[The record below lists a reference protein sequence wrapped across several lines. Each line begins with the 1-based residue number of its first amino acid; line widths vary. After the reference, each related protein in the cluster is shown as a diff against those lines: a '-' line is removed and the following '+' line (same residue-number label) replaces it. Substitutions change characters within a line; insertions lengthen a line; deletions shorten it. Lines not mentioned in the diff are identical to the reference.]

1 MSALPP
7 PAARQI
13 GARGL
18 FRRMPPAVFPPL
30 LGLTGLGLAWR
41 RASELTALPGAL
53 AEMLL
58 GAIFLLWCF
67 MIGAYASKVLRRP
80 SVLRE
85 ELTLLP
91 GRAGLAAADVSAFLM
106 AAVVAPYLPGL
117 ALGILALAVTCHL
130 CLGFAVLKAY
140 FAGPEEARVIT
151 PVWQLI
157 FTGYIILPFTLA
169 PLGYT
174 QLAHL
179 AYGYAVFAGVTL
191 WLQGLWMLIRRIPP
205 APLRPLLAIHLAP
218 ASLMTLSSL
227 ILGYETAALVFATLA
242 SAIFLALVASARW
255 ITESGFSPFWG
266 AFTFPLAAFANA
278 QMAMGWQ
285 ITGIFALIAASAMVA
300 FVASR
305 VWQMWARGTLAI
317 KTNTPTA

>member
-1 MSALPP
+1 
-7 PAARQI
+7 
-13 GARGL
+13 
-18 FRRMPPAVFPPL
+18 MPPAVFPPL

-53 AEMLL
+53 AELLL
-58 GAIFLLWCF
+58 GGIFLLWCF
-67 MIGAYASKVLRRP
+67 MIAAYASKVLRRP
-80 SVLRE
+80 GVLRE
-85 ELTLLP
+85 ELALLP

-106 AAVVAPYLPGL
+106 AAVIAPYLPGL
-117 ALGILALAVTCHL
+117 ALSILCLAVACHL

-140 FAGPEEARVIT
+140 FTGPEEARVIT

-157 FTGYIILPFTLA
+157 FTGYIILPFTLV

-179 AYGYAVFAGVTL
+179 AYGYAVFSGVVL
-191 WLQGLWMLIRRIPP
+191 WAQAVVMLIRRIPP
-205 APLRPLLAIHLAP
+205 SPLRPLLAIHLAP
-218 ASLMTLSSL
+218 ASLMTLSSV
-227 ILGYETAALVFATLA
+227 ILGYQSAALLFATIA
-242 SAIFLALVASARW
+242 SGIFLALLLSARW
-255 ITESGFSPFWG
+255 LTESGFSPFWG

-278 QMAMGWQ
+278 QMAMGWS
-285 ITGIFALIAASAMVA
+285 ITGVLALIAASAMVA
-300 FVASR
+300 YVASK

>member
-7 PAARQI
+7 PAARKI
-13 GARGL
+13 AARGL

-41 RASELTALPGAL
+41 RAGDQTALPGGL
-53 AEMLL
+53 AELLL
-58 GAIFLLWCF
+58 GGIFLLWCF
-67 MIGAYASKVLRRP
+67 MIGAYLSKVFRRP
-80 SVLRE
+80 GVLRE
-85 ELTLLP
+85 ELSLLP

-117 ALGILALAVTCHL
+117 ALAILVLAVGCHL

-140 FAGPEEARVIT
+140 FTGPEEARVIT

-157 FTGYIILPFTLA
+157 FTGYIILPFTLE

-179 AYGYAVFAGVTL
+179 AYFYAVFSGLVL
-191 WLQGLWMLIRRIPP
+191 WLQAVWMLVKRIPP

-218 ASLMTLSSL
+218 ASLMVLSSV
-227 ILGYETAALVFATLA
+227 ILGYETMALLLA
-242 SAIFLALVASARW
+242 VVASGIFLALLLSARW
-255 ITESGFSPFWG
+255 LTAAGFSPFWG

-278 QMAMGWQ
+278 QMAMGWM
-285 ITGIFALIAASAMVA
+285 ITGILALIAASAMVA

>member
-1 MSALPP
+1 
-7 PAARQI
+7 
-13 GARGL
+13 
-18 FRRMPPAVFPPL
+18 MPPAVFPPL

-41 RASELTALPGAL
+41 RASELTALPGAV
-53 AEMLL
+53 AELLL
-58 GAIFLLWCF
+58 GGIFLLWCF
-67 MIGAYASKVLRRP
+67 MIAAYASKVLRRP
-80 SVLRE
+80 GVLRE
-85 ELTLLP
+85 ELALLP

-106 AAVVAPYLPGL
+106 AAVIAPYLPGL
-117 ALGILALAVTCHL
+117 ALGILCLAVACHL

-140 FAGPEEARVIT
+140 FTGPEEARVIT

-157 FTGYIILPFTLA
+157 FTGYIILPFTLE

-179 AYGYAVFAGVTL
+179 AYGYAVFSGVVL
-191 WLQGLWMLIRRIPP
+191 WAQAVVMLIRRIPP

-218 ASLMTLSSL
+218 ASLMTLSSV
-227 ILGYETAALVFATLA
+227 ILGYQSAALLFATIA
-242 SAIFLALVASARW
+242 SGIFLALLLSARW
-255 ITESGFSPFWG
+255 LTESGFSPFWG

-278 QMAMGWQ
+278 QMAMGWS
-285 ITGIFALIAASAMVA
+285 ITGVLALIAASAMVA
-300 FVASR
+300 FVASK